1 MKQEQ
6 ERERILSASRIKT
19 LETCTWSYWCNYH
32 LKLPQ
37 KQNEGALRGTICHL
51 IFELLLAD
59 KHRSHCDAIILGG
72 SIACSPSVARLV
84 LTKLKRDRIKH
95 DLPMD
100 SQVNY
105 DLMDKMIVLGLS
117 HDYMCKGGVIAEPE
131 YEFLIENSSPKYKI
145 RGFIDKPAVYD
156 KNKTVKIIDYKS
168 SKNKLSQK
176 ELS

>member
-1 MKQEQ
+1 MKE

-37 KQNEGALRGTICHL
+37 RQNEGALRGTICHL
-51 IFELLLAD
+51 IFEILLAD
-59 KHRSHCDAIILGG
+59 KHRSHYDAIVLGG

-100 SQVNY
+100 SQVNH
-105 DLMDKMIVLGLS
+105 DLMDKMIVLCLS
-117 HDYMCKGGVIAEPE
+117 HDYMCTGGRIDKTE
-131 YEFLIENSSPKYKI
+131 YEFCIANSYPKYKI
-145 RGFIDKPAVYD
+145 RSFIDKQD
-156 KNKTVKIIDYKS
+156 HNQNIKNIT
-168 SKNKLSQK
+168 NKK
-176 ELS
+176 